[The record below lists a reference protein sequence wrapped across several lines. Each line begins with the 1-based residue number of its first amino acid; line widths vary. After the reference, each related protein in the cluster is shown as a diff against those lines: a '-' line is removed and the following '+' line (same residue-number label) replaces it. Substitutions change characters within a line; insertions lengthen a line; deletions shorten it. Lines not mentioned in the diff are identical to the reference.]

1 MTTRQS
7 VRVLLFAALITAWPA
22 SAQVHDDQE
31 LSCGR
36 AKMLRGLW
44 QEGLNPDGTPVLPG
58 GDGHGGREALQ
69 ATDVLHNNLD
79 IEVFPSTHVITGTNT
94 ISVKSLVNNLT
105 QFTIRL
111 RSNYSI
117 TSLKVD
123 NVNAT
128 ASAVGTYGR
137 QITLP
142 HAYNA
147 GDTFT
152 VFIAYTGTAQSVG
165 FGSIEFTTL
174 GGQSA
179 VFSLSEPYYAAT
191 WWPTKDGDYAQSGDN
206 SDKFTMELAVTAP
219 NTLTTCSNGLLQG
232 VDALSGN
239 RSKYRWKTDYPI
251 APYLVSFGT
260 AKYNTWTK
268 TYNYGSG
275 TMPVMFYLSPSS
287 DSPSYRAAWEK
298 CINMMDVYRTVYG
311 LYPFV
316 NEKYG
321 LYEFTFGGGMEHQ
334 TMTGQQGNSEGLTS
348 HELGHQWWGD
358 NVTCKTWNDI
368 WLNEGFATY
377 STCLWEERKTGSI
390 NSSAYKSAMN
400 SNRPGT
406 VSGSVY
412 CYDVSSIN
420 NIFSSDNSYS
430 KGAWVQHMLRHVMGD
445 TDFFNG
451 LAAYRAA
458 FEGSAATTDD
468 YAAIMSS
475 VEGKDLTYFFQ
486 EWVYGTGAPKYQY
499 AYQNV
504 TINGQAYVR
513 LYLKQSQVAS
523 YGIYTMPIDVRINHS
538 GGPTNAVISN
548 DSKTEHFL
556 IPVGASATSI
566 NIDPDVWILNEGIT
580 STTYVQGPAKV
591 AQASP
596 APGSSTPD
604 SAAPSAITMYFSD
617 NVTITGADVSVTRNG
632 SPFPV
637 TLSYNSGTLAATLDA
652 GGSLPPGDYVVT
664 VSDNVKTASG
674 AIKLDG
680 EIADPESP
688 SSLPSG
694 EGLAG
699 GNAVWSFHITATCA
713 ADFNNDGF
721 VNGDDYDAFASAFD
735 AGTSAGDFNHD
746 GFVNGDDYDLFA
758 EHFDAGC

>member
-1 MTTRQS
+1 MTTRQTIQA
-7 VRVLLFAALITAWPA
+7 LLLAALATASPA
-22 SAQVHDDQE
+22 LAQVHDDCE
-31 LSCGR
+31 PSCGK
-36 AKMLRGLW
+36 AKMLKKYW
-44 QEGLNPDGTPVLPG
+44 AEGRNPDGSFGLPG
-58 GDGHGGREALQ
+58 GGNGSREASE

-79 IEVFPSTHVITGTNT
+79 FEVFPSTSVITGTNT
-94 ISVKSLVNNLT
+94 ITVKSLVNNLT

-111 RSNYSI
+111 RSNYTIS
-117 TSLKVD
+117 SLKVD

-128 ASAVGTYGR
+128 ATAVGSYGR

-147 GDTFT
+147 GDIFT
-152 VFIAYTGTAQSVG
+152 VAIAYTGTAVSRG

-174 GGQSA
+174 GGQPA
-179 VFSLSEPYYAAT
+179 IFSLSEPYFAAT
-191 WWPTKDGDYAQSGDN
+191 WWPTKDGDFGAPGDN
-206 SDKFTMELAVTAP
+206 GDKFTMELAVTAP
-219 NTLTTCSNGLLQG
+219 NTLTTASNGVLQG

-239 RSKYRWKTDYPI
+239 RSKYRWKTDYQI

-268 TYNYGSG
+268 TYNYGTGS
-275 TMPVMFYLSPSS
+275 MPVMFYLSPTS
-287 DSPSYRAAWEK
+287 DTASYRAAWEK
-298 CINMMDVYRTVYG
+298 CIPMMEVYKTVYG
-311 LYPFV
+311 LYPFA

-334 TMTGQQGNSEGLTS
+334 TITGQQGNTESLTS

-358 NVTCKTWNDI
+358 MVTCKTWSDI

-377 STCLWEERKTGSI
+377 STCLWEERKTGSV
-390 NSSAYKSAMN
+390 NFAAYKSALA
-400 SNRPGT
+400 SNRPSTVAGT
-406 VSGSVY
+406 VY
-412 CYDVSSIN
+412 CYDTTDMN
-420 NIFSSDNSYS
+420 LIFSGDNSYS
-430 KGAWVQHMLRHVMGD
+430 KGCWVQHMLRGVMGD
-445 TDFFNG
+445 TNFFNG

-458 FEGSAATTDD
+458 YEGSAATTDQ
-468 YAAIMSS
+468 YAAIMSAAAG
-475 VEGKDLTYFFQ
+475 EDLTSFFQ
-486 EWVYGTGAPKYQY
+486 EWVYENGAPKYQS

-504 TINGQAYVR
+504 TINGQNYLR
-513 LYLKQSQVAS
+513 LYLKQNQVAS
-523 YGIYTMPIDVRINHS
+523 YGVFDMPVPVRINHS
-538 GGPTNAVISN
+538 GGPTNTKVRN
-548 DSKTEHFL
+548 DSLTEHFL
-556 IPVGASATSI
+556 IPIPASATSI
-566 NIDPDVWILNEGIT
+566 SIDPDDWILNEGKATT
-580 STTYVQGPAKV
+580 SYVQGPAKV

-596 APGSSTPD
+596 ALGSSTPD
-604 SAAPSAITMYFSD
+604 ISAPSAITIYFSD
-617 NVTITGADVSVTRNG
+617 NVTISGSDVSVTRNG

-637 TLSYNSGTLAATLDA
+637 VLSYNSGTFAATLDA
-652 GGSLPPGDYVVT
+652 GTPFPAGDYVVT
-664 VSDNVKTASG
+664 VSDNVKTATG

-680 EIADPESP
+680 EIADANNA

-699 GNAVWSFHITATCA
+699 GNAVWAFYVTATCA